1 MLELVLNATKTLPD
15 VLGITKALDTVRN
28 LSLNR
33 ASKETLK
40 DLAHAEEGEV
50 HIRALHGLEVVH
62 LLILLVIDLIKKLLP
77 VVIEIVEKL
86 LMVNH
91 LGLSVKKH
99 G

>member
-33 ASKETLK
+33 ASKETFK